1 MIIKADDLGNGK
13 GPPCRSEKPLPRN
26 RLSLYCNYS
35 AFFQNRKPLF
45 ETLSGR
51 YYHILWQ
58 PFMMPDEKIIY
69 RAVGDW
75 GGQADGC

>member
-1 MIIKADDLGNGK
+1 MSTNES
-13 GPPCRSEKPLPRN
+13 GPLCGSREPNPEKK
-26 RLSLYCNYS
+26 LSIYNNFS
-35 AFFQNRKPLF
+35 VFFQNRKPLF

-58 PFMMPDEKIIY
+58 PSLVPGEKIIY